1 MEKNLPL
8 FSTKVLFPHRIIT
21 INGKVLP
28 SCIQIRKIFSF
39 RIKKN
44 IYESFLYTF
53 LLYTEQISL
62 YVYTLKWNVQREM
75 PIILAYLKLK
85 SSSCRK
91 YGTSPFLYMNQF
103 NCSEMIVILIIVIM
117 AMTMTKAVEMI
128 MKIIMKNNNKQAQ
141 DQE

>member
-39 RIKKN
+39 RIKK
-44 IYESFLYTF
+44 IFTSFLYTF

-91 YGTSPFLYMNQF
+91 YGTSTFLYMNQF
-103 NCSEMIVILIIVIM
+103 NCSEMIVISIIVIM
-117 AMTMTKAVEMI
+117 TMPMTKTVEMI
-128 MKIIMKNNNKQAQ
+128 TKIIMRNNNKQAQ
-141 DQE
+141 DYK